1 MFQIGDKV
9 LIKNDERKI
18 VYIIEKITLTE
29 AIVVGYIYRIKK
41 YVNIEMLEY
50 AEESDIKKEEQ
61 ILNSS
66 RLSITKRT
74 ERKKSKAIFGTILH
88 IDGDEKFLNSCLNLY
103 KEMNIHAW
111 GLHLK
116 EKEVKH
122 HIEKLLETLTPD
134 IVVITGH
141 DFYNG
146 KDKKD
151 LSNYENSKEFI
162 ETLRIIR
169 KKYNSENLI
178 VIIGACASHFEAL
191 IANGANF
198 ASSPKRINIHTY
210 DPAVIAIK
218 CATTSFNRVIDF
230 ENTLKF
236 IENGRSAFGGIETK
250 GKMKLLL

>member
-1 MFQIGDKV
+1 MVQIGDKV
-9 LIKNDERKI
+9 ILKSDQRKI
-18 VYIIEKITLTE
+18 VYIVE
-29 AIVVGYIYRIKK
+29 AINEETVVITGYIYRIKR
-41 YVNIEMLEY
+41 ETSLALLEP
-50 AEESDIKKEEQ
+50 ATDSDIKKEEE
-61 ILNSS
+61 ILKIS
-66 RLSITKRT
+66 RTKITRKA
-74 ERKKSKAIFGTILH
+74 ERVKPKAIFGTILH
-88 IDGDEKFLNSCLNLY
+88 IDGDEKFLNNCLNLY
-103 KEMNIHAW
+103 KEMDIHCW
-111 GLHLK
+111 GIHLK
-116 EKEVKH
+116 EKEVKF
-122 HIEKLLETLTPD
+122 HIEALLEQLTPD

-146 KDKKD
+146 KDIKD
-151 LSNYENSKEFI
+151 LNNYENSKEFI

-169 KKYNSENLI
+169 KKFSIDNLT
-178 VIIGACASHFEAL
+178 VIIGACESHFEAL

-250 GKMKLLL
+250 GKMRLLL